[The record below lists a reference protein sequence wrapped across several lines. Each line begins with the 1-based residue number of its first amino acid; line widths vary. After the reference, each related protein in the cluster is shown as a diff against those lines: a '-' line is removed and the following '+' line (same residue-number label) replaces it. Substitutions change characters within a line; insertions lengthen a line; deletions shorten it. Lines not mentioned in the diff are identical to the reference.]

1 MRWGGVRWG
10 GVGMMEQHSKK
21 HKNDSQS
28 KHHPRHEQILLLK
41 MRTTTRTFSAPLALT
56 SHPTPPHTARG
67 LHCGL
72 QSNPEN
78 NSVQVTRNLSAQE
91 TQNSSVQPAQNSSV
105 QPTSTD
111 TELKCTTDSSPGYYL
126 S

>member
-1 MRWGGVRWG
+1 
-10 GVGMMEQHSKK
+10 
-21 HKNDSQS
+21 
-28 KHHPRHEQILLLK
+28 

-111 TELKCTTDSSPGYYL
+111 TEQVYNRQFARLLPVINHWFGGAPIYHP
-126 S
+126 